1 MDILTNLQ
9 EYGVIGAAFTIV
21 LMILKYNGK
30 QGWKESLGLSDRE
43 KFFHLF
49 LQTLT
54 ITTIMQFT
62 FLCLAYTNVHLM
74 KKLKYVDDIQQP
86 MIFVWNI
93 IGVIVGLGICMII
106 EYRNIKKNFL
116 FEDKIMSIIA
126 YIDIII
132 FVAALLFRM
141 ILDCAVINM
150 ICLLGFIVFGGVM
163 VKVSGKKEYKHQYAI
178 IFLTNGE
185 KLQNIEVTTILTK
198 EKWIACSDLDRN
210 IEYRIRRRDIIRVKY
225 YNK

>member
-21 LMILKYNGK
+21 LIILKYNGK

-62 FLCLAYTNVHLM
+62 FLCLA
-74 KKLKYVDDIQQP
+74 
-86 MIFVWNI
+86 
-93 IGVIVGLGICMII
+93 
-106 EYRNIKKNFL
+106 
-116 FEDKIMSIIA
+116 DKIMSIIA

-198 EKWIACSDLDRN
+198 GKWIACSDLDRN

>member
-9 EYGVIGAAFTIV
+9 EYGVIGAASTIV
-21 LMILKYNGK
+21 LIILIYNGK

-106 EYRNIKKNFL
+106 EYRNIKKTSSL
-116 FEDKIMSIIA
+116 KI
-126 YIDIII
+126 
-132 FVAALLFRM
+132 
-141 ILDCAVINM
+141 
-150 ICLLGFIVFGGVM
+150 
-163 VKVSGKKEYKHQYAI
+163 K
-178 IFLTNGE
+178 
-185 KLQNIEVTTILTK
+185 
-198 EKWIACSDLDRN
+198 
-210 IEYRIRRRDIIRVKY
+210 
-225 YNK
+225 

>member
-21 LMILKYNGK
+21 LIILKYNGK

-74 KKLKYVDDIQQP
+74 KKLKYV
-86 MIFVWNI
+86 NI
-93 IGVIVGLGICMII
+93 CDETISHRLRNAVPFIGVSSV
-106 EYRNIKKNFL
+106 
-116 FEDKIMSIIA
+116 
-126 YIDIII
+126 
-132 FVAALLFRM
+132 
-141 ILDCAVINM
+141 
-150 ICLLGFIVFGGVM
+150 
-163 VKVSGKKEYKHQYAI
+163 
-178 IFLTNGE
+178 
-185 KLQNIEVTTILTK
+185 
-198 EKWIACSDLDRN
+198 
-210 IEYRIRRRDIIRVKY
+210 
-225 YNK
+225 

>member
-9 EYGVIGAAFTIV
+9 EYGVIGAISTI
-21 LMILKYNGK
+21 LLLILKYNGK
-30 QGWKESLGLSDRE
+30 QGWKESPGLSDRG

-49 LQTLT
+49 LKALT

-62 FLCLAYTNVHLM
+62 FLSLAYTNVALL

-86 MIFVWNI
+86 MIFVWNV
-93 IGVIVGLGICMII
+93 IGIIVGLGICTII

-116 FEDKIMSIIA
+116 FESKIMSIIA

-132 FVAALLFRM
+132 LVAMLLFM
-141 ILDCAVINM
+141 TILDCVVINLV
-150 ICLLGFIVFGGVM
+150 CLLGVVVFFV
-163 VKVSGKKEYKHQYAI
+163 VLSKVSGKKEYKHQYAT

-185 KLQNIEVTTILTK
+185 KLQNIEVTTILAK
-198 EKWIACSDLDRN
+198 WKWIACCDLDRN
-210 IEYRIRRRDIIRVKY
+210 IEYRIRRRDIIRVNY
-225 YNK
+225 

>member
-185 KLQNIEVTTILTK
+185 KLQNIEVTTI
-198 EKWIACSDLDRN
+198 
-210 IEYRIRRRDIIRVKY
+210 
-225 YNK
+225 

>member
-150 ICLLGFIVFGGVM
+150 ICLLGFIVF
-163 VKVSGKKEYKHQYAI
+163 VSIPMQ
-178 IFLTNGE
+178 
-185 KLQNIEVTTILTK
+185 
-198 EKWIACSDLDRN
+198 
-210 IEYRIRRRDIIRVKY
+210 
-225 YNK
+225 